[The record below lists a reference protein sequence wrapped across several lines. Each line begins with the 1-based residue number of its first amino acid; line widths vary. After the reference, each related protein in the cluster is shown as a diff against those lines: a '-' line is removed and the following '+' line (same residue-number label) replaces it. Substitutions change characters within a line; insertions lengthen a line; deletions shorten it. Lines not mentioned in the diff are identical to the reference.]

1 MTVQAG
7 QQTIA
12 IHILRNV
19 YIYIYVY
26 LAMKFGQL
34 IAYKNRNFFFIN
46 HTQNEARRLVPD
58 QVTQP
63 TNYVNPT

>member
-1 MTVQAG
+1 
-7 QQTIA
+7 
-12 IHILRNV
+12 
-19 YIYIYVY
+19 
-26 LAMKFGQL
+26 MKFGQL